1 MSRTDVPDV
10 PDVPKELRMSVT
22 APLLVAALLA
32 FSPASVVH
40 AAVPEQ
46 SFPAQRAAVPDTSQF
61 LPRWLHLHAGVG
73 YGWLS
78 SPPNIRER
86 YEAGQDFEFG
96 VEARTQPRVRLRL
109 SGEYQV
115 LPAIGRVNYTIFGT
129 EPRGGGTATDTL
141 SFDWKQR
148 GWIGAARLEGQFRL
162 LPHTW
167 LLAGGGRGYLGAGV
181 RPYHFRDPFGTVDIE
196 FPGSSGWGWLTSAGA
211 RYEFDIFGPVLGAE
225 VRWSVFDRPQ
235 DHLQLWSI
243 RIGWQGK

>member
-1 MSRTDVPDV
+1 MSRTDVP
-10 PDVPKELRMSVT
+10 KGNRMSVS
-22 APLLVAALLA
+22 ARLLVAALLA

-129 EPRGGGTATDTL
+129 ELRGGGTATDTL

-196 FPGSSGWGWLTSAGA
+196 FPGSSGWGWLMSAGA

-235 DHLQLWSI
+235 DHLQMWSI
-243 RIGWQGK
+243 RIGWQGR